1 MKKTEIQRIVGATAG
16 VFVLLLLLYAVPG
29 MIKQSRQQL
38 GFTQKELLKNLPGAS
53 FICHA
58 DDTSILYANDE
69 LIQLFECDSREDFN
83 RFSLGLF
90 KNLIHPGEIPASR
103 NLRGSPFRHLDG
115 SGRAITVC
123 FRSRRSTAPRPASPP
138 GRRGE

>member
-1 MKKTEIQRIVGATAG
+1 
-16 VFVLLLLLYAVPG
+16 

-38 GFTQKELLKNLPGAS
+38 GFTQKELKNLPGAS

-90 KNLIHPGEIPASR
+90 KNLIAQAKY
-103 NLRGSPFRHLDG
+103 RHHETFGDLHFVTSMDLD
-115 SGRAITVC
+115 
-123 FRSRRSTAPRPASPP
+123 
-138 GRRGE
+138 EQ

>member
-16 VFVLLLLLYAVPG
+16 VFVLLLLLYAVSG

-38 GFTQKELLKNLPGAS
+38 GVTQKELLKNLPGAS

-90 KNLIHPGEIPASR
+90 KNLIAQAKYRHHETFGDLHFVTSMDLGEQ
-103 NLRGSPFRHLDG
+103 
-115 SGRAITVC
+115 
-123 FRSRRSTAPRPASPP
+123 
-138 GRRGE
+138 